1 MMRRL
6 ALGLLILAGL
16 GLIPQGVRQVKPDAA
31 APQVEVPAPTMEQ
44 MLGIEPL
51 LTSSLSD
58 AHADMPFFDNF
69 NPQQPALISLLPHT
83 DDGGYRLARSG
94 FFQQDFE
101 SFCLH
106 AGAYGPGE
114 GGGYV
119 FAPIKG
125 PMASVFRNVMA
136 RSAKHPEI
144 PQGEVQSLLWNM
156 LGSLN
161 SQSFKHSAAGK
172 LLAPDELAALDRLCQ
187 ERTKRSQEWTAK
199 WSQEWI
205 ANSQKRQKELK
216 ESDLAKKKAES
227 DKRLKEMAKRME
239 ELQAKG
245 DLQALMREVQS
256 MQVDLQES
264 IRMQTLWTQALMNP
278 NISLAEMERAFM
290 REGEPK
296 PGPGSRNIPR
306 GRWAFHPDG
315 FFIRYFPS
323 GFKKTKI
330 QLYVPRPFEIKKD
343 RRGRIASLSDGSGRK
358 LEFAYD
364 DSIPPVMVAED
375 PSVKGYAFRT
385 IRLVHRSAF
394 GPETT
399 VSREYVWTDKCWY
412 LSGIP
417 SGKGRP
423 AQGRGRFQGLSQSY
437 AAAAQFPAQ
446 LRAFKQELDK
456 FREETVRPVSRS
468 RASAEIARAGLND
481 AAELLSLANGTKD
494 IFNLPPVD
502 ERKERRTQRA
512 KEELKKMFGIDWEGA
527 GADGS
532 GEQYAA
538 EMIQEGAAYCLAAS
552 CGGWIPEG
560 SFLGGPGGG
569 LSGAPSAGGVPS
581 AGQSGGQG
589 QGQGQQ
595 SAPKFNPSD
604 GVAVPGN
611 TARQRI
617 GVGKPQPKSDKAND
631 KNAVQYE
638 LEVAKLIKGVFQ
650 DLVPNDG
657 ESIDDYLK
665 RVNDEITK
673 RIDSDLKKTLSE
685 KNIRGTPE
693 KPKAPMGTDPGDL
706 RIAPGGGRDDPA
718 YKTDWENYD
727 KMSPQDFEN
736 YIRDKYF
743 GNDPDPV
750 WKSYREHEQDHID
763 LGKEQ
768 QARAKEAGSP
778 NWKNAFKEWTTNPF
792 LRRQAELRAYDRQI
806 KSLENWLANDP

>member
-1 MMRRL
+1 MRRL

-16 GLIPQGVRQVKPDAA
+16 GLIPQGVKQVKPDAA

-69 NPQQPALISLLPHT
+69 NPLRPALISLLPHT
-83 DDGGYRLARSG
+83 DDGGYLLARSG
-94 FFQQDFE
+94 FYQQDFE

-136 RSAKHPEI
+136 RSAKHPDI
-144 PQGEVQSLLWNM
+144 PQGEVQSLLWHM

-161 SQSFKHSAAGK
+161 SQSFKHPAAGK

-227 DKRLKEMAKRME
+227 EKRLKEMAKRME

-245 DLQALMREVQS
+245 DLQALMREVQA

-278 NISLAEMERAFM
+278 NISLAEMERVFM
-290 REGEPK
+290 KEGEPK
-296 PGPGSRNIPR
+296 PGLGSRNIPR
-306 GRWAFHPDG
+306 ERWSFHPDG
-315 FFIRYFPS
+315 FFLRYFTS
-323 GFKKTKI
+323 GYKRTKI
-330 QLYVPRPFEIKKD
+330 QVYVPRPFEIKRD
-343 RRGRIASLSDGSGRK
+343 RRGRIASLSDGSGK
-358 LEFAYD
+358 KVEFAYD
-364 DSIPPVMVAED
+364 DAIPPATVADD

-385 IRLVHRSAF
+385 IRLVHRTAF

-399 VSREYVWTDKCWY
+399 VNREYVWTDKGWY
-412 LSGIP
+412 LAGIP

-423 AQGRGRFQGLSQSY
+423 AQGTGRFQGLGQSY
-437 AAAAQFPAQ
+437 TVAAQLPGQ
-446 LRAFKQELDK
+446 LRGFKQELDK
-456 FREETVRPVSRS
+456 FREESGRPAAGFRGPAGIVRP
-468 RASAEIARAGLND
+468 GLND
-481 AAELLSLANGTKD
+481 AVELLNLASGIKEV
-494 IFNLPPVD
+494 FNLTPAD
-502 ERKERRTQRA
+502 ERKERRMQRSR
-512 KEELKKMFGIDWEGA
+512 EELKKMFGIVWEGVDA
-527 GADGS
+527 GRS
-532 GEQYAA
+532 GEQYAL
-538 EMIQEGAAYCLAAS
+538 EMTQEAAAYCLAAS

-560 SFLGGPGGG
+560 AFLSGPGGG
-569 LSGAPSAGGVPS
+569 LSGAPSAGGPPS
-581 AGQSGGQG
+581 AGQSGG

-617 GVGKPQPKSDKAND
+617 GVGKPQPKSNKDND

-638 LEVAKLIKGVFQ
+638 LEVAKMIKSVFQ

-665 RVNDEITK
+665 RVNDEITT

-706 RIAPGGGRDDPA
+706 RLAPGGGRDDPA

-727 KMSPQDFEN
+727 RMSPQDFEN

-750 WKSYREHEQDHID
+750 WKAYREHEQDHMD
-763 LGKEQ
+763 LGREQ
-768 QARAKEAGSP
+768 QERAKAGGNQ
-778 NWKNAFKEWTTNPF
+778 NWKNAFKEWINNPF
-792 LRRQAELRAYDRQI
+792 LRRLAELRAYDRQI